1 MRKIYETPKLVIIGV
16 DNIDVITTSLTTSP
30 VEDRDNIFENPW
42 NKGDIK

>member
-1 MRKIYETPKLVIIGV
+1 MGKIYETPKLVIIGV
-16 DNIDVITTSLTTSP
+16 DNIDVITASP

>member
-16 DNIDVITTSLTTSP
+16 DNNDVITDSP
-30 VEDRDNIFENPW
+30 IEDRDNIFENPW

>member
-16 DNIDVITTSLTTSP
+16 DNNDVITASP
-30 VEDRDNIFENPW
+30 IEERDNIFENPW

>member
-16 DNIDVITTSLTTSP
+16 DNIDVITDSP
-30 VEDRDNIFENPW
+30 IEDRDNIFENPW

>member
-16 DNIDVITTSLTTSP
+16 DNNDVITTSP
-30 VEDRDNIFENPW
+30 VEEHDNIFENPW

>member
-1 MRKIYETPKLVIIGV
+1 MGKIYETPKLVIIGV
-16 DNIDVITTSLTTSP
+16 DNIDVITTSP

>member
-16 DNIDVITTSLTTSP
+16 DNNDVITDSP
-30 VEDRDNIFENPW
+30 IEERDNIFENPW